1 MKGTLRARMRLLILT
16 ILIAVGGSSILAF
29 QMLSKNEA
37 ERRVRANAAETSFAL
52 SRYFSENQEFLK
64 GQVELVASLPTVRN
78 TAAASIW
85 PSGKKPKLDESSSE
99 RLDHYSEKIKS
110 DGMAF
115 MDLDGNYIGQSTRWP
130 RFINLTADHPAI
142 LEVSEGRNWSGV
154 LTDGG
159 QLNMLVATPISVGG
173 RFATGVVLGIKQIS
187 NNVAKTLR
195 FSDGSEV
202 AFLKGESILAS
213 SVPLKGSFQQSKG
226 IVQSIDSGGHHYLGV
241 YDVLPG
247 THPSQQIGYFAM
259 RDYDSMIG
267 PYRDMFVLFLAI
279 LVGAMFVGL
288 LIGDRFAKGLV
299 NPLDQ
304 VVKAAI
310 AMRKGDTPIPFE
322 IGKRR
327 DEVAV
332 LQMVFNDMVTAV
344 EENHKL
350 LIGMIDTDPLTG
362 LLNHRSFQQRMRS
375 EVATAKEA
383 GLPLALILVDLDN
396 FHDFNVAHG
405 HAEGD
410 EQLRGYASLIRAAAP
425 GVSILARYS
434 GDQFAVLLPRY
445 TVADAEEVAKTIKK
459 ASSVSK
465 ELITTSIGVSEL
477 DPKVP
482 NDEALILST
491 EIGLSRAKQLGRN
504 RISRFESDLSAE
516 TPGNSQ
522 LLQQY
527 LADGSLATV
536 QALAA
541 AVDAKDQ
548 YTKGHSERVADF
560 ARDLAE
566 FTNCSPGFVELVYR
580 AGTLH
585 DVGKIG
591 VPDAILSKPDALTEE
606 ERNVMETH
614 PVLGELIVGKVPP
627 LAVLLPG
634 VRSHHERWDG
644 KGYPDGLQ
652 GEQIPMMARYLAV
665 ADTFDAMTSN
675 RPYRRALPIEI
686 ALAEIEKN
694 AGKQFQPDI
703 ARAFVQMIRE
713 TAAQPA

>member
-1 MKGTLRARMRLLILT
+1 MKGTLRFRMRLLILA
-16 ILIAVGGSSILAF
+16 ILISVGGSSILAF
-29 QMLSKNEA
+29 QMLSKNESD
-37 ERRVRANAAETSFAL
+37 RQVRENARETSNML
-52 SRYFSENQEFLK
+52 TRYFAESQAFLL
-64 GQVELVASLPTVRN
+64 GQMHLVASLPSIKNAAYSSVTAEDSNTVEDRLIFY
-78 TAAASIW
+78 T
-85 PSGKKPKLDESSSE
+85 KESKVES
-99 RLDHYSEKIKS
+99 
-110 DGMAF
+110 MAF
-115 MDLDGNYIGQSTRWP
+115 LDLDGLYFGSSVKWP
-130 RFINLTADHPAI
+130 REFGTLKGHPA
-142 LEVSEGRNWSGV
+142 VVRAREGKDWSGV
-154 LTDGG
+154 VTRGG
-159 QLNMLVATPISVGG
+159 RLIMLVATPVLAPGG
-173 RFATGVVLGIKQIS
+173 TDVLGVLVGARTIS
-187 NNVAKTLR
+187 DEIAKTLR
-195 FSDGSEV
+195 FADSSEV
-202 AFLKGESILAS
+202 AFLEGESILAS
-213 SVPLKGSFQQSKG
+213 STRFVSGFSAQPGPQSVMSENREFMGLYGK
-226 IVQSIDSGGHHYLGV
+226 
-241 YDVLPG
+241 LPG
-247 THPSQQIGYFAM
+247 TQADQRLGFVAM
-259 RDYDSMIG
+259 RDYDGMIG
-267 PYRDMFVLFLAI
+267 PYRDMFVLFLVILGAAI
-279 LVGAMFVGL
+279 IVGL
-288 LIGDRFAKGLV
+288 VIGDRFAKGLV
-299 NPLDQ
+299 KPLDD

-310 AMRKGDTPIPFE
+310 AMRKGETPIAFE
-322 IGKRR
+322 IGNRR
-327 DEVAV
+327 DEVSV

-344 EENHKL
+344 EENQKL
-350 LIGMIDTDPLTG
+350 LVGMIDTDPLTG
-362 LLNHRSFQQRMRS
+362 LLNHRSFQERMRT

-383 GLPLALILVDLDN
+383 GLPLALVLVDLDS
-396 FHDFNVAHG
+396 FHDYNAAHG
-405 HAEGD
+405 HASGD
-410 EQLRGYASLIRAAAP
+410 QQLKGYASLIRAASP

-445 TVADAEEVAKTIKK
+445 TVAEAEEVAKTIKK

-465 ELITTSIGVSEL
+465 ELIATSIGVSEL

-491 EIGLSRAKQLGRN
+491 ELGLSRAKQLGRN

-560 ARDLAE
+560 VRDLAE

-591 VPDAILSKPDALTEE
+591 VPDAILSKSEALTEE
-606 ERNVMETH
+606 ERNIMETH
-614 PVLGELIVGKVPP
+614 PVLGELIVGKVPQ

-644 KGYPDGLQ
+644 KGYPDGLE

-665 ADTFDAMTSN
+665 VDTFDAMTSN
-675 RPYRRALPIEI
+675 RPYRKALPIEI
-686 ALAEIEKN
+686 ALVEIEKN
-694 AGKQFQPDI
+694 AGKQFQADI
-703 ARAFVQMIRE
+703 ARSFVRMIRE

>member
-1 MKGTLRARMRLLILT
+1 MRLLIIA
-16 ILIAVGGSSILAF
+16 ILVAVGGSSILAF
-29 QMLSKNEA
+29 QMLSKQEA
-37 ERRVRANAAETSFAL
+37 DRRVRENALETSNIL
-52 SRYFSENQEFLK
+52 TRYFSESQRFLQ
-64 GQVELVASLPTVRN
+64 GQVHLVANSPAIKN
-78 TAAASIW
+78 TAYTENV
-85 PSGKKPKLDESSSE
+85 KTVEDRLEFYTTESTIE
-99 RLDHYSEKIKS
+99 A
-110 DGMAF
+110 MAF
-115 MDLDGNYIGQSTRWP
+115 LDLDGSYFGVAPQWP
-130 RFINLTADHPAI
+130 KEMGSLKGHPLLASG
-142 LEVSEGRNWSGV
+142 LKGEDWSGV
-154 LTDGG
+154 IAREGKLV
-159 QLNMLVATPISVGG
+159 MLVATPVSSPGGTELLGVLVGV
-173 RFATGVVLGIKQIS
+173 RTIS
-187 NNVAKTLR
+187 NDIAKTLR
-195 FSDGSEV
+195 FADDSEV
-202 AFLKGESILAS
+202 AFLKGDQVLAS
-213 SVPLKGSFQQSKG
+213 SRPFDGPFGVSSGPQRLLSKNKEF
-226 IVQSIDSGGHHYLGV
+226 LGL
-241 YDVLPG
+241 YDKLPG
-247 THPSQQIGYFAM
+247 ADSQQQLGFVAL
-259 RDYDSMIG
+259 RDYDRMIG
-267 PYRDMFVLFLAI
+267 PYRDMFMLFLLI
-279 LVGAMFVGL
+279 LVGAMVVGL
-288 LIGDRFAKGLV
+288 IIGDRFAKGLV
-299 NPLDQ
+299 KPLDD

-350 LIGMIDTDPLTG
+350 LLGMIDTDPLTG
-362 LLNHRSFQQRMRS
+362 LLNHRSFQERMRS

-383 GLPLALILVDLDN
+383 GLPLALVLVDLDH
-396 FHDFNVAHG
+396 FHDHNVTHG
-405 HAEGD
+405 HAAGD
-410 EQLRGYASLIRAAAP
+410 EQLKGYASLIRAAAP
-425 GVSILARYS
+425 GVAILARYS

-445 TVADAEEVAKTIKK
+445 TVSDAEEVAKTIKK
-459 ASSVSK
+459 AASVSK

-491 EIGLSRAKQLGRN
+491 ELGLSRAKQLGRN

-560 ARDLAE
+560 VRDLAE

-591 VPDAILSKPDALTEE
+591 VPDAILSKNDALTEE

-614 PVLGELIVGKVPP
+614 PVLGELIVGKVPQ

-675 RPYRRALPIEI
+675 RPYRKALPIDV

-703 ARAFVQMIRE
+703 ARAFVRMVRE
-713 TAAQPA
+713 TATQYA